1 MLPDTPGQCVGATAG
16 RDEGARR
23 SECDGRADCF
33 KSPQNEGREGA
44 PSPRGTILTTLR
56 PGATLNATKTRIGL
70 TSVEPEKNLHASV
83 PPALLT
89 QAEKAARD
97 ERITL
102 DELVRDAMERRL
114 NRRELDEVLAFGKR
128 HARARGLKPGDVAGA
143 IAQVRC

>member
-1 MLPDTPGQCVGATAG
+1 M
-16 RDEGARR
+16 
-23 SECDGRADCF
+23 
-33 KSPQNEGREGA
+33 
-44 PSPRGTILTTLR
+44 R

-70 TSVEPEKNLHASV
+70 TSVEPGKNLHASV

-89 QAEKAARD
+89 QAEQAARD

-143 IAQVRC
+143 INQVRSEDKERGR